1 MSIKWRILSGFFI
14 IYAIG
19 FYFLYDFIANE
30 IRPRYLETVEESLN
44 DTANI
49 LASLV
54 EEDIKGSIINVNTL
68 KPVINKAYGKKIS
81 SRIYALHKTGVS
93 LHVYIADMNGI
104 IIYSSNP
111 NIHEGDDFSKWR
123 DVRLTLQGKYGARS
137 SLLNEN
143 DPESKS
149 IFVAA
154 PVKYQD
160 KIIGVLT
167 VIKPEE
173 SVSLFIEIAK
183 RKALVA
189 GIISCLL
196 FFFMSFILS
205 IWISRPVKRLT
216 EFVKSLRENKRA
228 EIPAFAEQEIKTLA
242 ETFNEVW
249 EDLKG
254 EKYIEQYIQTL
265 THELKSPL
273 SSIRGS
279 AELIQDN
286 IPDEQKNIFYR
297 NIFRESRRM
306 ESIIERMLE
315 LSSIESQGKLKKI
328 EKISICE
335 TVEDILESLYP
346 EYHKKNIT
354 FEKNIPAS
362 VAIEGEHFL
371 IRHAIQ
377 NLVQNAIRFSRD
389 NDKIFLTVLAD
400 NDTVSIIIK
409 DNGEGIPDYASDRI
423 FDKFYSLPAENSKVK
438 STGLGLPFVK
448 EIAMLHKGSITV
460 ENSKERGVTAIL
472 RLPIMQDL

>member
-49 LASLV
+49 LAALV
-54 EEDIKGSIINVNTL
+54 EEDIKGSIINVSTL

-93 LHVYIADMNGI
+93 LHVYIADQNGI
-104 IIYSSNP
+104 IIYSSNQ

-123 DVRLTLQGKYGARS
+123 DVRLTLMGRYGARS

-143 DPESKS
+143 DPGSKS

-154 PVKYQD
+154 PIKYQD

-196 FFFMSFILS
+196 FIFMSFVLS

-254 EKYIEQYIQTL
+254 EKYIEEYIQTL

-279 AELIQDN
+279 AELIQDS
-286 IPDEQKNIFYR
+286 IPEEQKNIFYR

-315 LSSIESQGKLKKI
+315 LSAIESREKLKSIERI
-328 EKISICE
+328 NISDTI
-335 TVEDILESLYP
+335 EDILESLYP
-346 EYHKKNIT
+346 EYHKKNIA
-354 FEKNIPAS
+354 FEKNIPSSA
-362 VAIEGEHFL
+362 VIEGEQFL

-377 NLVQNAIRFSRD
+377 NLLQNAIRFSQ
-389 NDKIFLTVLAD
+389 NDEKISIEVKC
-400 NDTVSIIIK
+400 NNNEVSIIIT
-409 DNGEGIPDYASDRI
+409 DYGEGIPEYAADRI
-423 FDKFYSLPAENSKVK
+423 FSKFYSLPAENSKIK

-460 ENSKERGVTAIL
+460 ENGKDRGVRAIL
-472 RLPIMQDL
+472 TLPVRQNS